1 MNNQTE
7 AEYKEKYIFSN
18 NGFYPLSMRD
28 VYLKAG
34 SWPENGVEVDSDIF
48 EEFTGTPP
56 EGKYRGQNEKGEPI
70 WIDIPP
76 PTLDELKAS
85 FESLRQQLLSEAD
98 VVTADW
104 RTELALD
111 DISDSDREKLSSWM
125 KYKRQ
130 VKALSYDETLS
141 SDFVWP
147 EKPEA

>member
-1 MNNQTE
+1 MINQPRDE
-7 AEYKEKYIFSN
+7 FEEKYIFSN
-18 NGFYPLSMRD
+18 NGFYPLSMKD
-28 VYLKAG
+28 VYINAG
-34 SWPENGVEVDSDIF
+34 SWPEYGIEVGKDVF

-56 EGKYRGQNEKGEPI
+56 EGKYRGANEHGEPV

-76 PTLDELKAS
+76 PTVDELKGS
-85 FESLRQQLLSEAD
+85 FESFRQQLLSEAD

-111 DISDSDREKLSSWM
+111 DISDRDREKLSDWM

-141 SDFVWP
+141 GDFAWP

>member
-1 MNNQTE
+1 MGNQSNSE
-7 AEYKEKYIFSN
+7 FEEKYIFSN
-18 NGFYPLSMRD
+18 NGFYPLSMKD
-28 VYLKAG
+28 VYINAG
-34 SWPENGVEVDSDIF
+34 SWPESGVEVGSDVF

-56 EGKYRGQNEKGEPI
+56 EGKYCGTNGNGEPV
-70 WIDIPP
+70 WIDNPP
-76 PTLDELKAS
+76 PTAEELKAS
-85 FESLRQQLLSEAD
+85 FESFRQQLLSEVD
-98 VVTADW
+98 VITADW